1 MLPYKSSGC
10 SQSGQRRTFGVGK
23 LRLSRPE
30 QRIVPVERPSA
41 RAEAV
46 QTFHLPGKSAART
59 PLALA
64 VLVGTAVALAD
75 AIGPQPEVEA
85 VDAALGMASHSGTM
99 FSKAK
104 RVLPDWRV

>member
-30 QRIVPVERPSA
+30 QRIVPVEGPAA

-75 AIGPQPEVEA
+75 AISPQPEVEGP
-85 VDAALGMASHSGTM
+85 AARGMASHSGTM

-104 RVLPDWRV
+104 RVLPD

>member
-30 QRIVPVERPSA
+30 QRIVPVERPA
-41 RAEAV
+41 ACTEAV

-64 VLVGTAVALAD
+64 VLVGTAVPLAD
-75 AIGPQPEVEA
+75 AISPQPEVEGRGCRPGHGQPLRHDVLEGEA
-85 VDAALGMASHSGTM
+85 GAA
-99 FSKAK
+99 
-104 RVLPDWRV
+104 